1 MVGLK
6 VGQKAGQQYAETIIS
21 QIREITEKEI
31 AAIDKAADKVAETI
45 ARDGLVHLFGCGHS
59 HMLVEEVFYRAGGL
73 AAINPILDTA
83 VMLHEGAV
91 KSSMVER
98 MEGYAAHILNNYDVK
113 PGEPIIVIS
122 NSGVNGVPVDMALE
136 AKAKGLFVIVIVSS
150 AYFKEGSRHSSG
162 KKLYEVADLVIDNH
176 LPYGDAL
183 MEVPGTDIRMSPG
196 STVIGATI
204 LNMMM
209 TMAVNKLAEQGIEP
223 PVYRSGNVPG
233 GFEQNLKHIEKY
245 RQRIKHL

>member
-1 MVGLK
+1 MA
-6 VGQKAGQQYAETIIS
+6 GQKAGQQYAETVIRH
-21 QIREITEKEI
+21 IREIAEREI

-73 AAINPILDTA
+73 AAINPIFDTA

-98 MEGYAAHILNNYDVK
+98 MEGYAAHILDNYDVK
-113 PGEPIIVIS
+113 PGEPIIIIS
-122 NSGVNGVPVDMALE
+122 NSGVNGVPVDMAME
-136 AKAKGLFVIVIVSS
+136 AKAKGLYVIAIMSS
-150 AYFKEGSRHSSG
+150 AYFEDVSRHSSG

-176 LPYGDAL
+176 LPHGDAL

-204 LNMMM
+204 LNMTM
-209 TMAVNKLAEQGIEP
+209 TMAVHKLVDQGAEP

-233 GFEQNLKHIEKY
+233 GFEQNRKFIEKY